1 MRIIKA
7 SSALDT
13 ITGLDSMIY
22 EYFKDVS
29 KYYPNFNDWYF
40 NKIITQV
47 YNHSEREILIHL
59 NENNIITG
67 GAIIKNTYDEKKICT
82 LKVVDKNNGIA
93 QKLIEESFINLD
105 TRNPIMTISE
115 DKVNQFKYLLSKYN
129 SKKIL
134 ELKDCYVQGKT
145 EYIYIF

>member
-93 QKLIEESFINLD
+93 QKLID
-105 TRNPIMTISE
+105 DQRRNRQEKENIG
-115 DKVNQFKYLLSKYN
+115 KV
-129 SKKIL
+129 
-134 ELKDCYVQGKT
+134 
-145 EYIYIF
+145 